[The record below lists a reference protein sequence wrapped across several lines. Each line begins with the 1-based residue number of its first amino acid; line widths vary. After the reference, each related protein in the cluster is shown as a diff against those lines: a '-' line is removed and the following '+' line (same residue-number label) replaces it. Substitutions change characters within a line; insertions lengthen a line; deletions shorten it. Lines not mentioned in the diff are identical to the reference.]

1 MLILGGTADRRT
13 NVARRL
19 AQRYGFVLV
28 MARELLAEQIARST
42 EVGRLVLENVKHKTL
57 VKDSIM
63 NGLVQSRLGQV
74 DAQMQGF
81 VLEGFPNGGAGSF
94 PEGRSCAAQF
104 GGGSLGEEHYCP

>member
-1 MLILGGTADRRT
+1 VLILGGTADRRT

-81 VLEGFPNGGAGSF
+81 VLEGFPRT
-94 PEGRSCAAQF
+94 EGQAV
-104 GGGSLGEEHYCP
+104 SLKDAVVQPSLVVVL